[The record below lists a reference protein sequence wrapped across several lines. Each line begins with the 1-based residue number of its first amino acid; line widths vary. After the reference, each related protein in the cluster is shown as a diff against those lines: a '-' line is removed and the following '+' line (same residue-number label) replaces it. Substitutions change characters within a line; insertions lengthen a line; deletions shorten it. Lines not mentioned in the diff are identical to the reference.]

1 MELNQTFFEFGLMTS
16 IVDFPI
22 KALELL
28 GFYKALMNALS
39 SEDLTQP
46 AAARALI
53 KTFTN
58 QTDHN
63 QLHCALDVIVIG
75 PSVS

>member
-1 MELNQTFFEFGLMTS
+1 LDDIATQFGVGFS
-16 IVDFPI
+16 IM
-22 KALELL
+22 ALQLS
-28 GFYKALMNALS
+28 GFYKTLMNALS

-46 AAARALI
+46 AAARTLI
-53 KTFTN
+53 KTFSN

-63 QLHCALDVIVIG
+63 QLHCALDVIVTG